1 MMEKGP
7 KSKATKKN
15 PWASCN
21 ERSQKRSPA
30 PPPKKKLHTRFKK
43 IFHKELSEDNTVP
56 SEFIFS
62 SSGNLELWGQPLG
75 LLSCKKNCLVNLQGP
90 SKCFILLFLLVVW
103 NPWAHKAMTMSDF
116 GDEEVCT
123 LHIAFMFFYK

>member
-1 MMEKGP
+1 MKGP
-7 KSKATKKN
+7 KKG
-15 PWASCN
+15 
-21 ERSQKRSPA
+21 
-30 PPPKKKLHTRFKK
+30 PPPRLQKKKLHTRFKK

>member
-1 MMEKGP
+1 MKGP
-7 KSKATKKN
+7 KKG
-15 PWASCN
+15 P
-21 ERSQKRSPA
+21 PA